1 MNPELVVILTGVFT
15 AAACALI
22 GSFLLLRRMTM
33 MADAISHAILPGL
46 VAGYFLARGPNVWIG
61 AIGAAG
67 AGLLTVLLVE
77 LLLRSGRVKQ
87 DAAIGLVFP
96 ALFALGTFL
105 VSKFFANV
113 HLDADAI
120 LYGEIAFAP
129 FDLLVINGY
138 SVGPQPLYILGGL
151 TVINLLFVLIFYKEL
166 KLTTF
171 DGAFA
176 ATIGFSPVV
185 LHYALMAMVS
195 LTTVGAFTAVGAIL
209 VVAFLIVPPATAY
222 LLTDRLPLLIGLA
235 VVVGVVAALG
245 GYALAIWLDASI
257 AGAMAAV
264 AGLCF
269 GLAMAFAP
277 QHGLVAK
284 LLRRAR
290 QRRQFAAEMLVVHL
304 ANHEGTP
311 EQGAESTLSHLQGE
325 LRWTETFAA
334 EVVRRAS
341 QAGLVARTNGHLE
354 LTDGGRLLAQRV
366 TSRSSV
372 VGSR

>member
-1 MNPELVVILTGVFT
+1 MNPILVVLLTGVLT
-15 AAACALI
+15 ATACALI
-22 GSFLLLRRMTM
+22 GTFLLLRRMAM

-46 VAGYFLARGPNVWIG
+46 VAGYFLARGPNVWVG
-61 AIGAAG
+61 ALGAAA
-67 AGLLTVLLVE
+67 AGLLTVVLVE
-77 LLLRSGRVKQ
+77 LLLKSGRVKQ

-105 VSKFFANV
+105 VSKFFADV

-129 FDLLVINGY
+129 FDLLIINGY
-138 SVGPQPLYILGGL
+138 SVGPQPLYILGAL
-151 TVINLLFVLIFYKEL
+151 TLINLLFVLIFYKEL

-185 LHYALMAMVS
+185 LHYALMTMVS

-222 LLTDRLPLLIGLA
+222 LLTDRLPVMIGLA
-235 VVVGVVAALG
+235 VLVGIVAAVG

-264 AGLCF
+264 GGLCF
-269 GLAMAFAP
+269 MLTMLFAP
-277 QHGLVAK
+277 QQGLLAK
-284 LLRRAR
+284 TIRRIR
-290 QRRQFAAEMLVVHL
+290 QRRQFATEMLVVHL

-311 EQGAESTLSHLQGE
+311 EQINESTLAHLQAE
-325 LRWTETFAA
+325 LRWTAQFAA
-334 EVVRRAS
+334 EVVRRAA
-341 QAGLVARTNGHLE
+341 QIGLVEREEGHLA
-354 LTDGGRLLAQRV
+354 LTEGGRSLAQRV
-366 TSRSSV
+366 TTR
-372 VGSR
+372 